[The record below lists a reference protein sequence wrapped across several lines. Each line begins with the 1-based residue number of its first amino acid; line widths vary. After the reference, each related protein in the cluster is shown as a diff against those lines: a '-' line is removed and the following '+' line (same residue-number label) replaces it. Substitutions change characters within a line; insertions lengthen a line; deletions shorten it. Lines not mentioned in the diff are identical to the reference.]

1 MNCTLRTLLICP
13 VYTPT
18 SSPEEPSA
26 GVLQHVLLMSQ
37 TRTELS
43 MEAEAIR
50 PLSGLKAR
58 LVMLS
63 VWPLSSLKVS
73 QRPSPTTLTTG
84 PHQQMPS
91 TYHWEKRRG
100 RARGLGDL

>member
-63 VWPLSSLKVS
+63 VWPLSSLKSVPEAKS
-73 QRPSPTTLTTG
+73 HNFNRWSSPADAKYLPLG
-84 PHQQMPS
+84 
-91 TYHWEKRRG
+91 EKEREESKER
-100 RARGLGDL
+100 